1 MKFEFMKEHSSE
13 FSIKEMSRVLEVS
26 RSGYYES
33 NSRHPSNTAV
43 ENADLL
49 EKIKDI
55 FEEYRKVY
63 GYRRVWDELLDLG
76 YRTGKHRVARLMAQN
91 NLRAFQPAKFI
102 PQTTDSNHDF
112 PVAPNLLKQN
122 FHFERLNEVW
132 TSDITYVRVGNTWCY
147 LCVVIDLCNR
157 EVIGWSFENNMKTL
171 MVIAALKRALNK
183 RGYPK
188 GVIFHS
194 DRGVQYACKDFRDF
208 IEEIEFKQS
217 MSRKGNCYDNAP
229 TESFFHTLKV
239 EEVYRKKYL
248 NFDIAKRNIFDYI
261 EVFYNRKRKH
271 SKLDYLSPIQYVEKL
286 IA

>member
-1 MKFEFMKEHSSE
+1 MKEHSSE

-33 NSRHPSNTAV
+33 ISRSPSN
-43 ENADLL
+43 NATVNSDLL
-49 EKIKDI
+49 ENIKDI
-55 FEEYRKVY
+55 FWEHREVY
-63 GYRRVWDELLDLG
+63 GYRRVWRELLDQG
-76 YRTGKHRVARLMAQN
+76 YRTGKHRVARIMAQN
-91 NLRAFQPAKFI
+91 NLKACQPAKFI

-112 PVAPNLLKQN
+112 PVAPNLLKQD
-122 FHFERLNEVW
+122 FHVEKLNDVW

-157 EVIGWSFENNMKTL
+157 EIIGWCFENNMKTP
-171 MVIAALKRALNK
+171 MVISALRRALNK

-208 IEEIEFKQS
+208 IRELGFKQS
-217 MSRKGNCYDNAP
+217 MSRRGNCYDNAP

-271 SKLDYLSPIQYVEKL
+271 SKLDYLSPIQYVDK
-286 IA
+286 ITA

>member
-1 MKFEFMKEHSSE
+1 MKAHSSE

-26 RSGYYES
+26 RSGYYEF
-33 NSRHPSNTAV
+33 NCRPPSNTAV

-55 FEEYRKVY
+55 FEEYREVY

-112 PVAPNLLKQN
+112 PIAPNLLKQN
-122 FHFERLNEVW
+122 FHVERLNEVW

-157 EVIGWSFENNMKTL
+157 EVIGWSFENNMKTS
-171 MVIAALKRALNK
+171 MVITALRRALNK

-208 IEEIEFKQS
+208 IEEIEFIQS

-271 SKLDYLSPIQYVEKL
+271 SRLDYLSPIQYVEKL